1 LRRSHFVAGLIS
13 LVFLPDSALARGD
26 SATSVEQGA
35 TPMHQIDMSSLQS
48 GQPMA
53 AEPGKPA
60 GQSPF
65 FEDARFN
72 AQLRSFFFNREK
84 FDGSHSEAWALGGS
98 IGFKSG
104 YLADRLAFGAVAYTS
119 QPIYAPEDRDG
130 TLLLQPG
137 QDGYTVVGQVY
148 GEIRFTDRI
157 FGAFGRKAYNTPF
170 INMNDIRM
178 TPNTFEGV
186 SVYGKAGGVEGT
198 PAWRFGGGYITK
210 IKEKNSDEFVW
221 MSRDAGATVDRG
233 VYVAA
238 ANFAR
243 DDFSIGAIDYY
254 SADIINI
261 FYTEA
266 RYALPLASGR
276 QLTLAAQFA
285 DQRSNGDDLLTGQ
298 TFSTYQWGLKAD
310 LGLGPTLLT
319 LAYTDTADG
328 ADMRSPWGGYPGYTS
343 VQVEDF
349 NRAGESAV
357 LLRASYDFSHLGV
370 EGISAYALWVNGS
383 GVEAPAYNDDEVDLN
398 LQWTPKGGALR
409 GMSFRLR
416 YAQVMQQGGGDP
428 NVNDFRFIVNY
439 DFPRS

>member
-1 LRRSHFVAGLIS
+1 MA
-13 LVFLPDSALARGD
+13 LVFSAETALAQGE
-26 SATSVEQGA
+26 SILSVEQGA
-35 TPMHQIDMSSLQS
+35 TPMHQSDMANPQV
-48 GQPMA
+48 GQALVA
-53 AEPGKPA
+53 APEKPEDI
-60 GQSPF
+60 SPF
-65 FEDARFN
+65 IHDARFS

-119 QPIYAPEDRDG
+119 QPVYAPEDRDG

-148 GEIRFTDRI
+148 GEVKLTERI
-157 FGAFGRKAYNTPF
+157 FGAFGRKEYSTPF
-170 INMNDIRM
+170 INKHEVRM

-186 SVYGKAGGVEGT
+186 SVYGMAGGVDGT
-198 PAWRFGGGYITK
+198 PEWRFGGGYITK
-210 IKEKNSDEFVW
+210 IKEKNSDQFVW

-233 VYVAA
+233 VYVAG
-238 ANFAR
+238 ANFAH

-266 RYALPLASGR
+266 RYALPLSGDR
-276 QLTLAAQFA
+276 QLKLAAQFA

-298 TFSTYQWGLKAD
+298 AFSTHQWGVRAD

-349 NRAGESAV
+349 NRAGEAA
-357 LLRASYDFSHLGV
+357 LMLRAVVRFFGARRRGAQRLCAVGKRQRGDGTRHQPGRGRSQ
-370 EGISAYALWVNGS
+370 
-383 GVEAPAYNDDEVDLN
+383 PAVDA
-398 LQWTPKGGALR
+398 QSGGAAGHVVSPALCPSHAAGWR
-409 GMSFRLR
+409 RPEH
-416 YAQVMQQGGGDP
+416 Q
-428 NVNDFRFIVNY
+428 
-439 DFPRS
+439 